1 MTGVFVESAM
11 KHAQPDHNTLA
22 LEQRRCEMSE
32 AAALR
37 SILNRA
43 DLDGTGTINWEE
55 FRRVASDH
63 RVSSVLEVMGLDIK
77 DASLLHD
84 MLCKVGGSS
93 EVNLDFLVDALMRM
107 KGPAMGIDLQA
118 LICKNDLLLERVE
131 NLSQRMDEATI

>member
-1 MTGVFVESAM
+1 M

-77 DASLLHD
+77 DTSLRARL
-84 MLCKVGGSS
+84 LVSGSIR
-93 EVNLDFLVDALMRM
+93 V
-107 KGPAMGIDLQA
+107 
-118 LICKNDLLLERVE
+118 LLRRSGV
-131 NLSQRMDEATI
+131 